1 MSATQPRFVDL
12 HLLQTVPYANLNR
25 DDLGSPKTLIYGGV
39 TRTRVSSQCW
49 KRAIRLAIEADLG
62 DPAVRT
68 RRIIQQVAARLRADG
83 WPDTLAVFAGQQVI
97 EAAGSSGIKVEKDEI
112 TTSVLLYLPAAALD
126 GLTDLARAHRAALE
140 QAHAASSAKKPTD
153 GKKTADKRAPDE
165 RPPLLPTGEVQRLL
179 AASNGSIAL
188 FGRMLAELPQAKVDG
203 AVQVAHA
210 FTTHATETELDFF
223 TAVDDLNPAG
233 ETGSGHMNSLEF
245 SAGVFYRYANVDLV
259 DLTRNLGGDQA
270 AARALTAAFLRAFI
284 GSVPTGKRTAT
295 APQTLPDLAYAA
307 VRADRPLSLAGAFE
321 APVRADQIGGWAAPS
336 RRALAEYAISMH
348 RLWGNGGTVQA
359 THASVEEKPITGLGE
374 QVASFADL
382 IDTTV
387 QAAFPPGQARS

>member
-49 KRAIRLAIEADLG
+49 KRATRLAIEADLG

-68 RRIIQQVAARLRADG
+68 RRVIQQVADRLRADG
-83 WPDTLAVFAGQQVI
+83 WPEALAVFAGQQLI
-97 EAAGSSGIKVEKDEI
+97 ESAGSSGIKVEKDEI

-126 GLTDLARAHRAALE
+126 RLSDLARAHRAVLE
-140 QAHAASSAKKPTD
+140 QAHARSSAKKPTD
-153 GKKTADKRAPDE
+153 GKKPS
-165 RPPLLPTGEVQRLL
+165 LLPTGEVQGLL
-179 AASNGSIAL
+179 AASNSSIAL
-188 FGRMLAELPQAKVDG
+188 FGRMLAQLPQANVDG

-223 TAVDDLNPAG
+223 AAVDDLNPAG

-259 DLTRNLGGDQA
+259 DLTRNLGGDRA
-270 AARALTAAFLRAFI
+270 AARELTAAFLRAFI

-307 VRADRPLSLAGAFE
+307 VRTDRPLSLAGTFE
-321 APVRADQIGGWAAPS
+321 APVRADQVGGWSAPS
-336 RRALAEYAISMH
+336 RRALAEYATTIN
-348 RLWGNGGTVQA
+348 RLWGTGGTRHA
-359 THASVEEKPITGLGE
+359 TYASVEDKPLAGLGD

-387 QAAFPPGQARS
+387 HAAFPPGQAGS

>member
-1 MSATQPRFVDL
+1 VSATQPRFVDL

-49 KRAIRLAIEADLG
+49 KRATRLAIEADLD

-68 RRIIQQVAARLRADG
+68 RRVIQQVAARLRGDG
-83 WPDTLAVFAGQQVI
+83 WPEALAVFAGQQLI

-112 TTSVLLYLPAAALD
+112 TTSVLLYLPAAAVDSLA
-126 GLTDLARAHRAALE
+126 DLARANRAALE
-140 QAHAASSAKKPTD
+140 QAHARSSGKKPTD
-153 GKKTADKRAPDE
+153 GKKT
-165 RPPLLPTGEVQRLL
+165 PLLPTGAVQRLL

-188 FGRMLAELPQAKVDG
+188 FGRMLAELPQANVDG

-245 SAGVFYRYANVDLV
+245 SAGVFYRYANVDLA

-270 AARALTAAFLRAFI
+270 AAGALTAAFLRAFI

-321 APVRADQIGGWAAPS
+321 APVRADQVGGWSAPS
-336 RRALAEYAISMH
+336 RRALAEYATTMH
-348 RLWGNGGTVQA
+348 RLWGSGGMVQA
-359 THASVEEKPITGLGE
+359 THAAVEDKPLAGLGDP
-374 QVASFADL
+374 ASSFTEL
-382 IDTTV
+382 VDTTI
-387 QAAFPPGQARS
+387 QAAFPPGQAGS

>member
-49 KRAIRLAIEADLG
+49 KRATRLAIEADLD

-68 RRIIQQVAARLRADG
+68 RRVIQQVAARLRGDG
-83 WPDTLAVFAGQQVI
+83 WPEALAVFAGQQLI

-112 TTSVLLYLPAAALD
+112 TTSVLLYLPAAAVDSLA
-126 GLTDLARAHRAALE
+126 DLARANRAALE
-140 QAHAASSAKKPTD
+140 QAHARSSGKKPTD
-153 GKKTADKRAPDE
+153 GKKT
-165 RPPLLPTGEVQRLL
+165 PLLPTGAVQRLL

-188 FGRMLAELPQAKVDG
+188 FGRMLAD
-203 AVQVAHA
+203 
-210 FTTHATETELDFF
+210 
-223 TAVDDLNPAG
+223 
-233 ETGSGHMNSLEF
+233 
-245 SAGVFYRYANVDLV
+245 
-259 DLTRNLGGDQA
+259 
-270 AARALTAAFLRAFI
+270 AFLRAFI

-321 APVRADQIGGWAAPS
+321 APVRADQVGGWSAPS
-336 RRALAEYAISMH
+336 RRALAEYATTMH
-348 RLWGNGGTVQA
+348 RLWGSGGMVQA
-359 THASVEEKPITGLGE
+359 THAAVEDKPLAGLGDP
-374 QVASFADL
+374 ASSFTEL
-382 IDTTV
+382 VDTTI
-387 QAAFPPGQARS
+387 QAAFPPGQAGS